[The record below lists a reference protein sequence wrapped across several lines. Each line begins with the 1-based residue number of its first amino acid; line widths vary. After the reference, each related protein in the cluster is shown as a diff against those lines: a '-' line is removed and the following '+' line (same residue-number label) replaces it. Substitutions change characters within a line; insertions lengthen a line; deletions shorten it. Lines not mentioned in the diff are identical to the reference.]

1 RPDRGGAFA
10 LPSEKNLEQV
20 RREQLE
26 YARQQAAAERNEAP
40 EDQRQPE
47 PRAEAPRAGER
58 RKEKQ
63 VPALFGVVG
72 RKAG

>member
-1 RPDRGGAFA
+1 MMPW
-10 LPSEKNLEQV
+10 EQEQERV
-20 RREQLE
+20 RKEQLE